1 MLHILLSFLLIA
13 IALIISVRQ
22 NGTQRGY
29 LILAWVPLALL
40 LIAAGCESAFG
51 FKRFAEVIYHFA
63 YDTSY
68 ILSLAGIMLL
78 LTSVLRRTPKKMLL
92 IGIVISAIPIFALLL
107 SQ

>member
-1 MLHILLSFLLIA
+1 MK
-13 IALIISVRQ
+13 VR
-22 NGTQRGY
+22 
-29 LILAWVPLALL
+29 
-40 LIAAGCESAFG
+40 G

-78 LTSVLRRTPKKMLL
+78 VTSILRRTPKKMLF

>member
-13 IALIISVRQ
+13 LALIISVRQ
-22 NGTQRGY
+22 HGAQRGY

-40 LIAAGCESAFG
+40 LIAASYESAFG

-78 LTSVLRRTPKKMLL
+78 LTSVLRRTPKKMLF

>member
-13 IALIISVRQ
+13 LALIISVRQ
-22 NGTQRGY
+22 QGAQRGY
-29 LILAWVPLALL
+29 SILAWVPLALL
-40 LIAAGCESAFG
+40 LIATCYESAFG